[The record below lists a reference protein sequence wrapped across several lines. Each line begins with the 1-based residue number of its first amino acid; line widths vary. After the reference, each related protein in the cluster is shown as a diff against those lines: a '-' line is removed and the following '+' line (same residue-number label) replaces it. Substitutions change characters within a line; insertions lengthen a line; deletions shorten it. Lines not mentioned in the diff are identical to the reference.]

1 MPSYLHVR
9 PALLATATALL
20 AVALLAGGCLRR
32 PKTQPA
38 APVDPSARQVVPRP
52 VLAAREDAVA
62 IFDHAQAQ
70 QWDHARQRL
79 AGLGAQ
85 LEQVIEAVGADAA
98 TLHLRELGVRLQRDL
113 AGRDVARA
121 MVDAN
126 QVAMETI
133 RIESGFL
140 PLVPPELEYLAYY
153 ARELEIWSGAGDL
166 ARMGVIAQKMQPVWQ
181 RIRPALEARGGKE
194 HAECF
199 QELMDRL
206 IGAQDARTYGELAR
220 QARIEVGAMQGRF
233 LP

>member
-1 MPSYLHVR
+1 
-9 PALLATATALL
+9 
-20 AVALLAGGCLRR
+20 VALLAGGCLRR
-32 PKTQPA
+32 GKTQPA
-38 APVDPSARQVVPRP
+38 APVEPSARQVVPQP
-52 VLAAREDAVA
+52 VLEAREEAVA
-62 IFDHAQAQ
+62 IFDDAQARR
-70 QWDHARQRL
+70 WDQAQGRL
-79 AGLGAQ
+79 ADLGTQ
-85 LEQVIEAVGADAA
+85 IERVIEAIGADAA

-206 IGAQDARTYGELAR
+206 IGAQDARTYGQLAR
-220 QARIEVGAMQGRF
+220 QVRIEAQAMQGRF